1 MKQTITLLFALIGMF
16 TTTSCNTEVK
26 KTPPPKPFPIV
37 EVKKQDIASYYSF
50 PAEISGK
57 NNNQVRSKIS
67 GYILEVLIDEGAK
80 VEEGQALFKLETNI
94 QDQNADAAQA
104 QVSSSL
110 AIIDGAK
117 AGVQAAQVEVDKLI
131 PLVEKD
137 IVSNIQLET
146 ARANLLKAKG
156 QLSQAQA
163 GYSAAQANY
172 QGVKE
177 NIKFS
182 TITSP
187 INGIVG
193 KLNSRTGSL
202 VGPSD
207 PKPITTVS
215 DVSEVYAYFSVN
227 ERQYIYFFQKF
238 PGASLEDKISLI
250 PPIDLELANGSLFEE
265 KGEVETSTGQI
276 DPATGTIEFRVK
288 FENKNGL
295 LSNGNTGKIRV
306 PRMYE
311 NVLVVPESATY
322 EQQGFTYVYKSQGDS
337 VISVMIEVKDRVNNM
352 AIVEKGL
359 EEGELVVGKGVGN
372 LKNRMKIT
380 PQEVSI
386 DSLIRFKTVK

>member
-1 MKQTITLLFALIGMF
+1 MKQPITVLLALF
-16 TTTSCNTEVK
+16 CLLATSSCTTKVK

-37 EVKKQDIASYYSF
+37 EVAKQDVESYYSF

-57 NNNQVRSKIS
+57 NNNQVRSKIQ
-67 GYILEVLIDEGAK
+67 GYILEVFIDEGAK
-80 VEEGQALFKLETNI
+80 VEEGQPLFKLETNI
-94 QDQNADAAQA
+94 QDRNADAAQA

-110 AIIDGAK
+110 AKIDAAK

-131 PLVEKD
+131 PLVEKN
-137 IVSNIQLET
+137 IISNIQLET

-163 GYSAAQANY
+163 GHSAATANF
-172 QGVKE
+172 QGIE
-177 NIKFS
+177 EDIKFS

-187 INGIVG
+187 IDGIVG

-207 PKPITTVS
+207 PNPITTVS

-238 PGASLEDKISLI
+238 PGASLDDKISLI
-250 PPIDLELANGSLFEE
+250 PPIDLELANGSMFEE
-265 KGEVETSTGQI
+265 QGVVETSTGQI
-276 DPATGTIEFRVK
+276 DPTTGTIEFRVK

-295 LSNGNTGKIRV
+295 LSNGNTGKVRV
-306 PRMYE
+306 PRKYK
-311 NVLVVPESATY
+311 NALVVPESATY

-337 VISVMIEVKDRVNNM
+337 VVSMVVEIKDRVSNL
-352 AIVEKGL
+352 AIIEKGL

-380 PQEVSI
+380 P
-386 DSLIRFKTVK
+386 

>member
-1 MKQTITLLFALIGMF
+1 
-16 TTTSCNTEVK
+16 
-26 KTPPPKPFPIV
+26 
-37 EVKKQDIASYYSF
+37 
-50 PAEISGK
+50 
-57 NNNQVRSKIS
+57 VR
-67 GYILEVLIDEGAK
+67 
-80 VEEGQALFKLETNI
+80 
-94 QDQNADAAQA
+94 
-104 QVSSSL
+104 
-110 AIIDGAK
+110 
-117 AGVQAAQVEVDKLI
+117 
-131 PLVEKD
+131 
-137 IVSNIQLET
+137 
-146 ARANLLKAKG
+146 
-156 QLSQAQA
+156 
-163 GYSAAQANY
+163 
-172 QGVKE
+172 E

-337 VISVMIEVKDRVNNM
+337 VISVMIEVKDRVNNL

-386 DSLIRFKTVK
+386 DSLIQFKTVK

>member
-1 MKQTITLLFALIGMF
+1 VG
-16 TTTSCNTEVK
+16 
-26 KTPPPKPFPIV
+26 
-37 EVKKQDIASYYSF
+37 
-50 PAEISGK
+50 
-57 NNNQVRSKIS
+57 
-67 GYILEVLIDEGAK
+67 
-80 VEEGQALFKLETNI
+80 
-94 QDQNADAAQA
+94 
-104 QVSSSL
+104 
-110 AIIDGAK
+110 
-117 AGVQAAQVEVDKLI
+117 VDKLI

-163 GYSAAQANY
+163 GHSAAKANF
-172 QGVKE
+172 QSIEE

-187 INGIVG
+187 IDGIVG
-193 KLNSRTGSL
+193 KLNSRAGSL

-238 PGASLEDKISLI
+238 PGASLEDKISLV
-250 PPIDLELANGSLFEE
+250 PPIGLELANGSLFEE
-265 KGEVETSTGQI
+265 KGAVETSTGQI

-337 VISVMIEVKDRVNNM
+337 VISVVVEIKDRVGNL
-352 AIVEKGL
+352 AIIEKGL
-359 EEGELVVGKGVGN
+359 EEGELVVGTGVGN
-372 LKNRMKIT
+372 LKNRMRIT
-380 PQEVSI
+380 PQKVTI
-386 DSLIRFKTVK
+386 DSMIQIKTVR

>member
-1 MKQTITLLFALIGMF
+1 MKQPITVLLVLFGLLA
-16 TTTSCNTEVK
+16 TTSCTTEVK

-37 EVKKQDIASYYSF
+37 EVAKQDIESYYSF

-57 NNNQVRSKIS
+57 NNNQVRSKIG
-67 GYILEVLIDEGAK
+67 GYILEVFIDEGAK
-80 VEEGQALFKLETNI
+80 VEEGQPLFKLETNI
-94 QDQNADAAQA
+94 QDRNADAAQA

-110 AIIDGAK
+110 ATIDAAK
-117 AGVQAAQVEVDKLI
+117 AGVWAAQVEVDKLI

-163 GYSAAQANY
+163 GHSAAKANF
-172 QGVKE
+172 QSIEE

-187 INGIVG
+187 IDGIVG
-193 KLNSRTGSL
+193 KLNSRAGSL

-227 ERQYIYFFQKF
+227 EKQYIYFFQKF

-265 KGEVETSTGQI
+265 KGAVETSTGQI

-337 VISVMIEVKDRVNNM
+337 VISVVVEIKDRVGNL
-352 AIVEKGL
+352 AIIEKGL
-359 EEGELVVGKGVGN
+359 EEGELVVGTGVGN
-372 LKNRMKIT
+372 LKNRMRIT
-380 PQEVSI
+380 PQKVTI
-386 DSLIRFKTVK
+386 DSMIQIKTVR

>member
-1 MKQTITLLFALIGMF
+1 MKQPITLLFALIVIS
-16 TTTSCNTEVK
+16 SCNNEVK
-26 KTPPPKPFPIV
+26 KTPPAKTFPVV
-37 EVKKQDIASYYSF
+37 EVNKQDIESYYSF

-67 GYILEVLIDEGAK
+67 GYIIEVLIDEGAK
-80 VEEGQALFKLETNI
+80 VKEGQALFKLETNI
-94 QDQNADAAQA
+94 QDQNAAAAKA
-104 QVSSSL
+104 QVSASL
-110 AIIDGAK
+110 ATIDAAK
-117 AGVQAAQVEVDKLI
+117 ASVQAAQVEVDKLV

-137 IVSNIQLET
+137 IISGIQLET

-193 KLNSRTGSL
+193 KLNSRAGSL

-215 DVSEVYAYFSVN
+215 DVSEIYAYFALN
-227 ERQYIYFFQKF
+227 ERQYIYFFQNF
-238 PGASLEDKISLI
+238 PGTNLEEKIGLV
-250 PPIDLELANGSLFEE
+250 PPIDLELANGALFDE
-265 KGEVETSTGQI
+265 KGKLETSTGQI

-295 LSNGNTGKIRV
+295 LSNGSTGKIRV
-306 PRMYE
+306 PRVYQ

-322 EQQGFTYVYKSQGDS
+322 EQQGFTYVYKSQADS
-337 VISVMIEVKDRVNNM
+337 VIAAIVELKDRVNNL
-352 AIVEKGL
+352 AIIEKGL
-359 EEGELVVGKGVGN
+359 EEGDLVVGKGVGN
-372 LKNRMKIT
+372 LKNRMRIT
-380 PQEVSI
+380 PQIVSI
-386 DSLIRFKTVK
+386 DSIIQFKTVK